1 MNAITIT
8 STITNPITNPR
19 ARSIITTELELS
31 DTTSFETM
39 YRREYPGL
47 VGVARALS
55 GQDAHDLVHDAMVKA
70 LVNWSKVST
79 YQRPGG
85 WCHRVVVNL
94 CRSRARRRSTEAR
107 YLSRQRRHEAS
118 IAGPSEE
125 VMSFWSAVRQLPE
138 RPQHVVALYYAG
150 ERSVGEIAR
159 ILGIPEGTVKSD
171 LSRARAALQRE
182 MN

>member
-1 MNAITIT
+1 MNTIT
-8 STITNPITNPR
+8 ITNPR
-19 ARSIITTELELS
+19 AGSIITTELELS
-31 DTTSFETM
+31 DTTSFEAM

-55 GQDAHDLVHDAMVKA
+55 GHDAQDLVHDAMVKA
-70 LVNWSKVST
+70 LINWSKVST

-107 YLSRQRRHEAS
+107 YLARQRHHEAS
-118 IAGPSEE
+118 MAGPSEE
-125 VMSFWSAVRQLPE
+125 VMSFWAAVRQLPE

-150 ERSVGEIAR
+150 ERSVGEISR

>member
-1 MNAITIT
+1 M
-8 STITNPITNPR
+8 STVAITNPR
-19 ARSIITTELELS
+19 AGSIMTTELELS
-31 DTTSFETM
+31 DITSFEAM

-55 GQDAHDLVHDAMVKA
+55 GNDAQDLVHDAMVKA
-70 LVNWSKVST
+70 LVNWRKVST

-107 YLSRQRRHEAS
+107 YLARQRHHES
-118 IAGPSEE
+118 TMAGPSDD
-125 VMSFWSAVRQLPE
+125 VMSFWASVRRLPE

-150 ERSVGEIAR
+150 ERSVGEISR
-159 ILGIPEGTVKSD
+159 ILDIPEGTVKSD

>member
-1 MNAITIT
+1 MNSIA
-8 STITNPITNPR
+8 ITNPR
-19 ARSIITTELELS
+19 AGSIMTTELQLS

-39 YRREYPGL
+39 YRNEYPGL

-70 LVNWSKVST
+70 LVNWPKVSS

-85 WCHRVVVNL
+85 WCHRVVINL

-107 YLSRQRRHEAS
+107 FLARQRHEEAS
-118 IAGPSEE
+118 MAGPSDD
-125 VMSFWSAVRQLPE
+125 VLSFWASVRQLPD
-138 RPQHVVALYYAG
+138 RPRHVVALYYAG
-150 ERSVGEIAR
+150 ERSVGEISR
-159 ILGIPEGTVKSD
+159 ILGIPEGTIKSD
-171 LSRARAALQRE
+171 LSRARAALQRG

>member
-1 MNAITIT
+1 MNSILTMSNRAAPTAI
-8 STITNPITNPR
+8 
-19 ARSIITTELELS
+19 TELELD
-31 DTTSFETM
+31 DTPSFEAM

-55 GQDAHDLVHDAMVKA
+55 GRDAQDLVHDAMVKA
-70 LVNWSKVST
+70 LVNWKRVSR

-107 YLSRQRRHEAS
+107 YLERQRRLEPS
-118 IAGPSEE
+118 VSGPSVEAL
-125 VMSFWSAVRQLPE
+125 SFWAAVRELPD
-138 RPQHVVALYYAG
+138 RPRDVVALYYAG
-150 ERSVGEIAR
+150 ERSVREIAR
-159 ILGIPEGTVKSD
+159 ILDIPEGTVKSD

-182 MN
+182 MS